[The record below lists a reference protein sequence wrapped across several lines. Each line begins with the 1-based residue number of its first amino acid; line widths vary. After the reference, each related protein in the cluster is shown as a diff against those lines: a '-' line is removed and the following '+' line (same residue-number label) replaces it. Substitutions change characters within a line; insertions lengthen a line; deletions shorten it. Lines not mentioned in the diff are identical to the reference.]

1 MILLLM
7 TMTMMTAVLAA
18 ALTLT
23 MMMIL
28 APTMTMMTVL
38 AMTMDEISSREVS
51 GVVLLFSENV
61 DKQGTYGK
69 MPTMVA

>member
-28 APTMTMMTVL
+28 ALTMTMMTVL
-38 AMTMDEISSREVS
+38 AMTMDGLFSRETS
-51 GVVLLFSENV
+51 DVVLLFSENV
-61 DKQGTYGK
+61 GKQATCRR
-69 MPTMVA
+69 MPMMGA